1 MFGKVLKLSL
11 SAVLAAVVTGCSL
24 FAPSTQIVSISGQPA
39 GAIVMVNGNTVVA
52 PAQVAIKPHRPLS
65 ITVSKEGYQTTM
77 LSSNCTLSTFGVLDL
92 VGGFFLLVPWV
103 GLLAPGAFT
112 LDNQNFTYHLIPV
125 K

>member
-1 MFGKVLKLSL
+1 
-11 SAVLAAVVTGCSL
+11 
-24 FAPSTQIVSISGQPA
+24 
-39 GAIVMVNGNTVVA
+39 
-52 PAQVAIKPHRPLS
+52 
-65 ITVSKEGYQTTM
+65 M

-112 LDNQNFTYHLIPV
+112 LDNQNFTYHLIPQ

>member
-24 FAPSTQIVSISGQPA
+24 FAPSTQIVSISGQPS
-39 GAIVMVNGNTVVA
+39 GAIVMV
-52 PAQVAIKPHRPLS
+52 KPHRPLS